1 MPNGRSPAATDPRI
15 DAYIGKAQPFARPI
29 LEALR
34 ARVHAAC
41 PDAVE
46 TLKWSAPA
54 FTYKGKI
61 LAVMAAFKQ
70 HAAFNLWHGAQV
82 AEGGGDAQGMG
93 QFGKL
98 ASVDDLPSKRDFA
111 GLVKAAMKLI
121 DAGESGGRKTTT
133 PKPTLDTPDDL
144 AAELARN
151 AKARETFEGFPPGKR
166 REYIEW
172 LVEAK
177 REDTRKRRLAQAVEW
192 MSEGK
197 SRHWKYRDC

>member
-1 MPNGRSPAATDPRI
+1 MPATDPRI
-15 DAYIGKAQPFARPI
+15 DAYIARAQPFARPV
-29 LEALR
+29 LEELR

-41 PDAVE
+41 PDAEE

-54 FTYKGKI
+54 FTYKGRI

-82 AEGGGDAQGMG
+82 VEAGGDAEGMG

-98 ASVDDLPSKRDFA
+98 MSVEDLPGKRDFN
-111 GLVKAAMKLI
+111 GFVKAAMKLI
-121 DAGESGGRKTTT
+121 DAGETGGRKATT
-133 PKPTLDTPDDL
+133 PKPALDTPDDL
-144 AAELARN
+144 AAALAKN
-151 AKARETFEGFPPGKR
+151 AKARKTFDGFTPGKR

-177 REDTRKRRLAQAVEW
+177 REETRARRLEQAVEW
-192 MSEGK
+192 MAEGK
-197 SRHWKYRDC
+197 SRHWKYQDC